1 MCGRFNSVASGAD
14 FARSFNATVIDNQLD
29 SNFNVAPTTE
39 VYALIS
45 QQGEQSASLV
55 LTTFYWGLVPTWAK
69 DKTKAASMINAR
81 SETLAE
87 KPSFRNLITRQRCVI
102 PMQGFYEW
110 STTNTNTSKPTRPTR
125 PIKQAHYVS
134 RADGEVM
141 TVAGLWSS
149 WVDPIQKRTDPAIS
163 AVFKSCT
170 IITTD
175 ANDSLRPIHHR
186 MPVILERDA
195 VDQWLDPA
203 DISPLGL
210 LVPAGNEV
218 VRHEVT
224 TRLQRPRN
232 VKSAQLSDDKGG
244 RLF

>member
-1 MCGRFNSVASGAD
+1 VCGRFNSVASGAD
-14 FARSFNATVIDNQLD
+14 FARSFTAAVICKQLEN
-29 SNFNVAPTTE
+29 NFNVAPTTE

-45 QQGEQSASLV
+45 QHGEQSESLV

-87 KPSFRNLITRQRCVI
+87 KPSFRTLITRQRCVI

-110 STTNTNTSKPTRPTR
+110 SIANTNSPK

-141 TVAGLWSS
+141 TVAGLWST
-149 WVDPIQKRTDPAIS
+149 WIDPIQKQIDPAKS

-170 IITTD
+170 IITTY
-175 ANDSLRPIHHR
+175 ANESLRPIHHR

-195 VDQWLDPA
+195 VDHWLDPA
-203 DISPLGL
+203 DPSPLGL
-210 LVPAGNEV
+210 LAPAGNEF

-224 TRLQRPRN
+224 TRLQRPHN
-232 VKSAQLSDDKGG
+232 VKSAQLSDDKCG

>member
-1 MCGRFNSVASGAD
+1 VCGRFNSVASGPD
-14 FARSFNATVIDNQLD
+14 FARSFNATVIGNKLET
-29 SNFNVAPTTE
+29 NFNVEPTTE

-45 QQGEQSASLV
+45 QLGEQSDSLV
-55 LTTFYWGLVPTWAK
+55 LTTLHWGLVPTWAK
-69 DKTKAASMINAR
+69 DRTKAASLINAR

-110 STTNTNTSKPTRPTR
+110 STTNTDTPK
-125 PIKQAHYVS
+125 PIKRAHYVS

-175 ANDSLRPIHHR
+175 ANDSLRLIHHR

-203 DISPLGL
+203 DLSPLGL
-210 LVPAGNEV
+210 LVSAGNEV

>member
-14 FARSFNATVIDNQLD
+14 FANSFKAKVIGNQLEP
-29 SNFNVAPTTE
+29 SFNVAPTTE

-45 QQGEQSASLV
+45 QQDEQSRSLA
-55 LTTFYWGLVPTWAK
+55 LTTFHWGLVPTWAK
-69 DKTKAASMINAR
+69 DKTKAAGMINAR
-81 SETLAE
+81 SETLVE
-87 KPSFRNLITRQRCVI
+87 KPSFKNLIARQRCVI

-110 STTNTNTSKPTRPTR
+110 SVTNSDSPK

-141 TVAGLWSS
+141 TVAGLWSI
-149 WVDPIQKRTDPAIS
+149 WVDPVQKQTAPS
-163 AVFKSCT
+163 NNSVFKTCT

-195 VDQWLDPA
+195 VATWLDLSE
-203 DISPLGL
+203 ISPLGL
-210 LVPAGNEV
+210 LVPADNEV
-218 VRHEVT
+218 VHHEVT
-224 TRLQRPRN
+224 TRLQRSHNFHP
-232 VKSAQLSDDKGG
+232 AQLANDQSR